1 MGWSPGSDDGRP
13 NKKAVATD
21 QGNQP
26 PPIKKKKGKP
36 IISQSTKWYKIMR
49 RTNSKEVKAAIRNY
63 LTEVAQSEE
72 LGTIKDIKEK
82 FINEYGRAIARLGER
97 NACIE
102 WLRGLGVG
110 VDYSYFDIIQLMAE
124 WLDEST
130 EEAEKWL
137 DKRGDSLYWDLLTRE
152 ILASK

>member
-1 MGWSPGSDDGRP
+1 
-13 NKKAVATD
+13 
-21 QGNQP
+21 
-26 PPIKKKKGKP
+26 
-36 IISQSTKWYKIMR
+36 MR
-49 RTNSKEVKAAIRNY
+49 RTNSKEVKAAVRNY

-72 LGTIKDIKEK
+72 LNTIKDIKEK
-82 FINEYGRAIARLGER
+82 FINEYGWAVARLGER

-110 VDYSYFDIIQLMAE
+110 VDYSYYDIIQLMAE
-124 WLDEST
+124 WLMEST

-137 DKRGDSLYWDLLTRE
+137 DKRGDGLYWDLLARE

>member
-1 MGWSPGSDDGRP
+1 
-13 NKKAVATD
+13 
-21 QGNQP
+21 
-26 PPIKKKKGKP
+26 
-36 IISQSTKWYKIMR
+36 MR
-49 RTNSKEVKAAIRNY
+49 RTNSKEVKVAVRNY

-82 FINEYGRAIARLGER
+82 FIDEYGWAVARLGQY
-97 NACIE
+97 NACVE
-102 WLRGLGVG
+102 WLRGLGIN
-110 VDYSYFDIIQLMAE
+110 VDYYYCDIIQLMAE

-137 DKRGDSLYWDLLTRE
+137 DKRGDGLYWDLLARE